1 MKKTMLLTS
10 LIAVAAM
17 AVGTTGRVEFTGKT
31 ESTFEKGTNKTEI
44 THKFGEL
51 KAETEVKVKETGF
64 SFGGTFKVKDIPVF
78 TTKTGKDAP
87 KFELKKS
94 LEDTNIW
101 AKYELPEIKG
111 VNSSLKA
118 TYKDLTKLNLEADA
132 NYMIK
137 GIKVGINSNTSFP
150 IITEE
155 KVDYGKVVEST
166 HKIYAEAKELYMLKD
181 VKANVV
187 LTNTYNQ
194 IQPGAEAKEV
204 LATAIKNV
212 SGEVEAT
219 YDKVKD
225 LKLTGKV
232 NFKVNVADK
241 GVEFK
246 RSDIKLISD
255 DNKALYIHSYD
266 LIATY
271 TGVKNLTLEA
281 NPFVAHVGL
290 KYEKTDEGK
299 VKRDDTA
306 IYGVAA
312 KATYKMLD
320 EKLTLT
326 GKTLLS
332 GATVV
337 NVDETKTKPEEIKTV
352 NTCGH
357 FMFGAN
363 AKYDYKVTDKFT
375 VSPEFDAMVKFD
387 TNDTKKTVV
396 VDKVDL
402 TLTPKVSAEYK
413 PVENLTL
420 KGGIELPINFK
431 GLEKDK
437 FYKSTSVKTSL
448 NVKYTW

>member
-17 AVGTTGRVEFTGKT
+17 AAGTTGRVEFTGKT

-78 TTKTGKDAP
+78 TTKQDTP
-87 KFELKKS
+87 KFEIKN

-155 KVDYGKVVEST
+155 TVDYGKVVEST

-232 NFKVNVADK
+232 NFKVNVAD
-241 GVEFK
+241 
-246 RSDIKLISD
+246 DKLEYKSD
-255 DNKALYIHSYD
+255 DEKLYGEENGIYLHSYEVK
-266 LIATY
+266 ATY
-271 TGVKNLTLEA
+271 TGVKNLELIA
-281 NPFVAHVGL
+281 NPFVAHVGEII
-290 KYEKTDEGK
+290 EKDG
-299 VKRDDTA
+299 RMDA
-306 IYGVAA
+306 IIYGINA
-312 KATYKMLD
+312 KVSYKMLD

-326 GKTLLS
+326 GKTQLAGRTDIL
-332 GATVV
+332 
-337 NVDETKTKPEEIKTV
+337 VDKTDKISDTE
-352 NTCGH
+352 GH
-357 FMFGAN
+357 FVFGAN
-363 AKYDYKVTDKFT
+363 AKYDHKVNDKFT
-375 VSPEFDAMVKFD
+375 VSPELDLVTKFNVNYD
-387 TNDTKKTVV
+387 KTVK
-396 VDKVDL
+396 DDL
-402 TLTPKVSAEYK
+402 SFVITPKVSAEYK